1 MKKLLVLVM
10 VGLFT
15 LGLSLGCSPEK
26 PDAPKE
32 GEKVEEDA
40 GDKEEAPVKE
50 EAPKKKG
57 E

>member
-26 PDAPKE
+26 PAAPKE
-32 GEKVEEDA
+32 EDKKV
-40 GDKEEAPVKE
+40 DKKVDDKK
-50 EAPKKKG
+50 EAPKEEEKEG